1 MINCSR
7 IADWPIKVGFQN
19 CLFCKVNISA
29 TLGMFSL
36 PNHLNSPLNPTKT
49 HALTLHWTYL
59 LTCCISRFNISH
71 PSQDVTIPV
80 SAFIK
85 HPDAMGK
92 LRQLAQEEGEEG
104 EFGIWVPDDP
114 IFDASVV
121 VTLLIACLTV
131 ALGSLWSG
139 YVKHH
144 LRLKLQEQS
153 EALPRHRYNTL
164 WERCQKNHHLWPH
177 FF

>member
-1 MINCSR
+1 M
-7 IADWPIKVGFQN
+7 
-19 CLFCKVNISA
+19 
-29 TLGMFSL
+29 
-36 PNHLNSPLNPTKT
+36 
-49 HALTLHWTYL
+49 
-59 LTCCISRFNISH
+59 
-71 PSQDVTIPV
+71 TIPV

-92 LRQLAQEEGEEG
+92 LLWLSREEEEGEG

-144 LRLKLQEQS
+144 LRLKLQEQA
-153 EALPRHRYNTL
+153 EALPRHR
-164 WERCQKNHHLWPH
+164 
-177 FF
+177 

>member
-1 MINCSR
+1 
-7 IADWPIKVGFQN
+7 
-19 CLFCKVNISA
+19 
-29 TLGMFSL
+29 
-36 PNHLNSPLNPTKT
+36 
-49 HALTLHWTYL
+49 
-59 LTCCISRFNISH
+59 
-71 PSQDVTIPV
+71 
-80 SAFIK
+80 
-85 HPDAMGK
+85 MGK

-153 EALPRHRYNTL
+153 EALPRHRYNTYMREMSEKPPFL
-164 WERCQKNHHLWPH
+164 TTFLLVFGQKFILGHLEQAYFLPDIMESH
-177 FF
+177 RVT

>member
-1 MINCSR
+1 M
-7 IADWPIKVGFQN
+7 
-19 CLFCKVNISA
+19 
-29 TLGMFSL
+29 
-36 PNHLNSPLNPTKT
+36 
-49 HALTLHWTYL
+49 
-59 LTCCISRFNISH
+59 
-71 PSQDVTIPV
+71 TIPV

-92 LRQLAQEEGEEG
+92 LRQLAQEEGEEEG

-144 LRLKLQEQS
+144 LRLKLQEQL

-164 WERCQKNHHLWPH
+164 
-177 FF
+177 